1 MKKIDTEKA
10 FSKKSSIYSDDN
22 NVVFRSNN
30 DRVIIAISEYP
41 NGKRREFG
49 IEIYDERME
58 KYVKYEMSYGQMIDM
73 ISEIQDRIDLGNK
86 EYNGECGV
94 NFTLCDLTPEQIG
107 IFTTPGDKGVIPKW
121 DATVSVELSPGEDG
135 GLGYTVHIT
144 KKEEY

>member
-73 ISEIQDRIDLGNK
+73 ISEIQNRINLGNK
-86 EYNGECGV
+86 EYNVECGKQRIPHRCPV
-94 NFTLCDLTPEQIG
+94 CDGIGFVPSGFYSPCGTTSFSAEQCKTCNG
-107 IFTTPGDKGVIPKW
+107 SGVVW
-121 DATVSVELSPGEDG
+121 G
-135 GLGYTVHIT
+135 
-144 KKEEY
+144 